1 MALPSSGV
9 IGLSD
14 VNTNIGVASNTYITL
29 NDTPVRLLSNGD
41 TTTNPVTMNG
51 LYGKSWV
58 WTSNFSQSGFST
70 YGIYS
75 NTTDSSGNYYYM
87 TAGSSPLV
95 SVIKV
100 NPVGIMQWATRLD
113 GASGYAM
120 SGGGTGRSSIVVAA
134 SGNIYCAVRL
144 SLSSYPYST
153 VHGVVKLNASGVVQW
168 SSFLSSP
175 ADYYSNMS
183 IGVDSSENV
192 YVLNYNRINA
202 SSTSDDG
209 ACFAKYN
216 SSGTLQWQKQLQLGY
231 ASTLGSAMV
240 VDATNNYIYFAGAL
254 YDSSLSLRGGLL
266 GKYDTSLSP
275 VWQQLMSSALQQ
287 YYGCSVNPTTQSV
300 CALTS
305 DLTAVLHNSSGAQQW
320 QKTIAS
326 GSTYYDIAMDAS
338 DNSYVCFKQIAV
350 NNTGV
355 CVKLNSSGA
364 ISAQIKV
371 VPTGVSNSTP
381 SPPTISGSY
390 FYSGCDTITSALP
403 VNGGT
408 VYKIP
413 NTLSTSGTYGRVTF
427 SAPSYTVS
435 SASYSFSSVS
445 TTIASTS
452 FTQVTSIV
460 TGVDITSAYTKAF
473 SAI

>member
-1 MALPSSGV
+1 MALPSSGA
-9 IGLSD
+9 ITLSD
-14 VNTNIGVASNTYITL
+14 VNTNIGASSTAAITM
-29 NDTPVRLLSNGD
+29 NDTAVRLLSNGD

-113 GASGYAM
+113 GTSGYTMPA
-120 SGGGTGRSSIVVAA
+120 GGTGRSSIVVAA
-134 SGNIYCAVRL
+134 SGNIYCAIRMY
-144 SLSSYPYST
+144 SNTSPFPYY
-153 VHGVVKLNASGVVQW
+153 HGVVKLNSSGTVQW
-168 SSFLSSP
+168 SSLLSSP
-175 ADYYSNMS
+175 TDYFSNMS

-202 SSTSDDG
+202 ASTSDDG

-320 QKTIAS
+320 QKTISS
-326 GSTYYDIAMDAS
+326 GTFYYDVVMDTS
-338 DNSYVCFKQIAV
+338 DNSYVFFKQTGT

-355 CVKLNSSGA
+355 CVKLNSSG
-364 ISAQIKV
+364 SLSSQIKI
-371 VPTGVSNSTP
+371 VPTGVSNSWP
-381 SPPTISGSY
+381 SPPAVQGSY
-390 FYSGCDTITSALP
+390 FYAGCDTITSSLP

-413 NTLSTSGTYGRVTF
+413 NTLTTSGTYGRVTF

-435 SASYSFSSVS
+435 SAGYSFSSVS
-445 TTIASTS
+445 TTIASTAFS
-452 FTQVTSIV
+452 QVTSIV
-460 TGVDITSAYTKAF
+460 TGVDITSAYTKTVT
-473 SAI
+473 AI